1 MKLVE
6 ILARDL
12 VEWPER
18 VKALDQIAMGEI
30 IEAGNC
36 AKVFCVTEKADF
48 PDIVTRTQWQAERDR
63 MKAMGT
69 QQATASTEP
78 TCEQQLWDRAAI
90 AFISAGSS
98 EVGACVY
105 ADAFMADRAKRV
117 GK

>member
-1 MKLVE
+1 MKP
-6 ILARDL
+6 A
-12 VEWPER
+12 
-18 VKALDQIAMGEI
+18 QIAAERLTEWLEGHESVLIPI
-30 IEAGNC
+30 IGNGGGLF
-36 AKVFCVTEKADF
+36 K
-48 PDIVTRTQWQAERDR
+48 VTRTQWQAERDR

-78 TCEQQLWDRAAI
+78 TYEQQLWDRVAI

-105 ADAFMADRAKRV
+105 ADAFMAERAKRM